1 MIVRLHNLSSR
12 SPLLSDLNAIV
23 QLRTACD
30 LADFGC
36 VQTVREDVEKA
47 WQASNFNR
55 LTDAWVVYTRK
66 GQLVGYADV
75 WSESIDITGTHLV
88 ATLYVHPDY
97 RGRGIGT
104 LLTWLTEERAREM
117 ANRCIGCVT
126 LRREVG
132 TLTQSA
138 NHLLQR
144 EGYTLVQ
151 SFWRV
156 SLDDGQESFTVDL
169 PIASSFAF
177 DGTSKEQRTGLY
189 HAHHYNVYE
198 KDLCSISE
206 PYTRALLMDEA
217 VDKVLREPVA
227 L

>member
-12 SPLLSDLNAIV
+12 SPLLSDLDAIV
-23 QLRTACD
+23 ELRAACD
-30 LADFGC
+30 LTDFGY
-36 VQTVREDVEKA
+36 VQTVRRDVEKA
-47 WQASNFNR
+47 WQATNFNR

-75 WSESIDITGTHLV
+75 RRESASDV
-88 ATLYVHPDY
+88 AVRLASSLYVHPDY

-104 LLTWLTEERAREM
+104 LLTLLTEERAREI
-117 ANRCIGCVT
+117 AHTFTRGVV

-138 NHLLQR
+138 NHLLLR
-144 EGYTLVQ
+144 EGYTLIH

-156 SLDDGQESFTVDL
+156 SLDDGQESLATDV
-169 PIASSFAF
+169 PTASSA
-177 DGTSKEQRTGLY
+177 TLNVSPVQKRTGFY
-189 HAHHYNVYE
+189 VAHHYNVYE
-198 KDLCSISE
+198 KDLCSVSE
-206 PYTRALLMDEA
+206 PCTDALPMDD
-217 VDKVLREPVA
+217 VVMEPIA

>member
-12 SPLLSDLNAIV
+12 SPLLSDLDAIV
-23 QLRTACD
+23 ELRTACD
-30 LADFGC
+30 LTDFGC
-36 VQTVREDVEKA
+36 VQTVREDVEKT
-47 WQASNFNR
+47 WQAPDFNR

-75 WSESIDITGTHLV
+75 VHEPLDDAGTLLV
-88 ATLYVHPDY
+88 SSLYVHPDY

-104 LLTWLTEERAREM
+104 LLTWLTEERAREI
-117 ANRCIGCVT
+117 ARICTGRVV

-151 SFWRV
+151 SFWRLT
-156 SLDDGQESFTVDL
+156 LDDEQECFTADL
-169 PIASSFAF
+169 PIASPVAF
-177 DGTSKEQRTGLY
+177 NGEAVEKRTGLY

-198 KDLCSISE
+198 KDLCSE
-206 PYTRALLMDEA
+206 PCTEALSFHDVMDE
-217 VDKVLREPVA
+217 VVREPLA

>member
-12 SPLLSDLNAIV
+12 SPLFSDLNAIV
-23 QLRTACD
+23 ELRTVCD

-36 VQTVREDVEKA
+36 VQAVQEDVEKA
-47 WQASNFNR
+47 WQSYNFNR

-75 WSESIDITGTHLV
+75 WPELIDATGTQLV

-117 ANRCIGCVT
+117 AHTFTGGVT
-126 LRREVG
+126 LRRVVG
-132 TLTQSA
+132 TLTVGA
-138 NHLLQR
+138 NRLLQR
-144 EGYTLVQ
+144 EGYILVE

-156 SLDDGQESFTVDL
+156 FLDDGQECLTLDL
-169 PIASSFAF
+169 PVASSVAF
-177 DGTSKEQRTGLY
+177 DGTSAKHQTGLY
-189 HAHHYNVYE
+189 HTHHFNVYE
-198 KDLCSISE
+198 KDLCGVSDPCTE
-206 PYTRALLMDEA
+206 ALLM
-217 VDKVLREPVA
+217 EPVA
-227 L
+227 